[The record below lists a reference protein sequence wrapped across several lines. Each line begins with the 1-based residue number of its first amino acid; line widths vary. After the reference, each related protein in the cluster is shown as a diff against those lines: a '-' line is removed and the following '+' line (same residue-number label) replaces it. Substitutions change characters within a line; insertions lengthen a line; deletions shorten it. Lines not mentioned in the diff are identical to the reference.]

1 MYSSNQKV
9 EEGEM
14 RDKDIKIN
22 RQQSDDNKARYFS
35 DCYFNCLLFIF
46 VYNLKNTINPVKWF
60 IAIRIHTHTQALSC
74 HTVSIKYYVI

>member
-46 VYNLKNTINPVKWF
+46 VYNLKNTINPVK
-60 IAIRIHTHTQALSC
+60 
-74 HTVSIKYYVI
+74 